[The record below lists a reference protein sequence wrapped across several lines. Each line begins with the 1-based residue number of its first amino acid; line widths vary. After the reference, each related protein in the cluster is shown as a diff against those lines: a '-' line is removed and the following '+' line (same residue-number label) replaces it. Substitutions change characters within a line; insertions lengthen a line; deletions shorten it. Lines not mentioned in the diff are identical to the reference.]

1 MILLP
6 VEELKILMAER
17 PGWCV
22 SLFMPTHRRG
32 EETRQDPIRFQN
44 LLRQAEEKL
53 IEKGMRTVDAR
64 ALLEPAYRLEGHS
77 PFWRH
82 LNDGLVMFLGSGVFR
97 HYTLPL
103 PLNEQLVVAE
113 HFYIKPL
120 LPLLSGDGRF
130 YILALSQNQVR
141 LLQGTRYSVGEVDLE
156 GMPGSLAE
164 LLGDITREKQ
174 LQFHTRTPGGG
185 PGKRSASF
193 FGHGAGEEQAKQ
205 DILRYFRAIDAELS
219 NLLRNEQT
227 PLVLAS
233 VDYLI
238 PIYRSANR
246 NPHLLEEGILGNPE
260 QLSAR
265 ELHERAWIIVEPHF
279 QKAQHDAQ
287 ARFNALKGAGRTSTR
302 LEEIIVAAYHGRVE
316 HLFVELGVQRWGAYD
331 PHTHQVSVHLE
342 AQPADEELLQFA
354 CNHVIVNGGS
364 LFALETEDMPGDG
377 LLAAIYRY

>member
-1 MILLP
+1 MLLRP
-6 VEELKILMAER
+6 IEELKILMAER

-32 EETRQDPIRFQN
+32 EETRQDPIRLRN
-44 LLRQAEEKL
+44 LLRQAEEQL
-53 IEKGMRTVDAR
+53 IDKGMRTVDAR
-64 ALLEPAYRLEGHS
+64 ALLEPARRLEGHS

-82 LNDGLVMFLGSGVFR
+82 LNDGLAMFLGSQVFR
-97 HYTLPL
+97 YYALPM
-103 PLNEQLVVAE
+103 PLSEQLVVAE

-141 LLQGTRYSVGEVDLE
+141 LLQGTRFSVGEVDLE

-164 LLGDITREKQ
+164 LLGEVTRERQ
-174 LQFHTRTPGGG
+174 LQFHTRTSGG
-185 PGKRSASF
+185 PGKRPALF

-219 NLLRNEQT
+219 DLLRNEQA

-233 VDYLI
+233 VEYLI
-238 PIYRSANR
+238 PVYRSVNSH
-246 NPHLLEEGILGNPE
+246 PHLLEEGILGNPE
-260 QLSAR
+260 QLSAQ
-265 ELHERAWIIVEPHF
+265 EMHARAWKIVEPHF
-279 QKAQHDAQ
+279 QKAQHEAQ
-287 ARFNALKGAGRTSTR
+287 ARFAELKDIGRTSTI
-302 LEEIIVAAYHGRVE
+302 LEEIIGAAYHGRVE
-316 HLFVELGVQRWGAYD
+316 HLFVARGVQRWGRYD
-331 PHTHQVSVHLE
+331 PQSHQVSLHPE

-364 LFALETEDMPGDG
+364 LFTIESQNMPGEG
-377 LLAAIYRY
+377 PLAAVFRY